1 LEIITM
7 NPEEINLTTTSRQ
20 FSYEKHAR
28 AIDLIEDPNLLRE
41 LTKTYL
47 KLYMKQQEVIGR
59 I

>member
-1 LEIITM
+1 MKPEDIT
-7 NPEEINLTTTSRQ
+7 LGTTTRQ

-28 AIDLIEDPNLLRE
+28 AIDLIEDPKVLRE
-41 LTKTYL
+41 LAKAYV

>member
-1 LEIITM
+1 M